1 MFRTRT
7 QWTSSESSLLDKENS
22 DTHSTTVDSFNQ
34 PYVYMTMM
42 AVQSKRKFQKC
53 SDQDVIYLHN
63 NYSMLY
69 NHGSLY
75 IIETHEFMEPT
86 SPFGKG
92 LQSHELENFFFIKKI
107 APHLEVQNI
116 DLRIK

>member
-1 MFRTRT
+1 
-7 QWTSSESSLLDKENS
+7 
-22 DTHSTTVDSFNQ
+22 
-34 PYVYMTMM
+34 
-42 AVQSKRKFQKC
+42 
-53 SDQDVIYLHN
+53 
-63 NYSMLY
+63 MLY

-92 LQSHELENFFFIKKI
+92 LQSHELENFFFIKKK

-116 DLRIK
+116 DWRIK